1 MISIFKKIKRID
13 MSNKDVYDALDNMF
27 QGYLLDDQC
36 ENRTVTIEVDA
47 YSEVQKWGNHF
58 VEKAPKNPVDF
69 LKYLSTAYGE
79 CPYGN
84 LHGRIMFK
92 YVFNEF
98 FTQFPL
104 GQIWILDID
113 NSWYDLVWE
122 TQSKNSKDT
131 GVNYFG
137 VSPYGFTGFQE
148 ENLINSALNVLSFG
162 TYPVFDM
169 EIIFPT
175 ANSII
180 CFIPDRGYKYSQ
192 MTESNTLYTHLL
204 WKFHHVF
211 DDQWTFDS
219 SRGPKSAFDPVV
231 FNPINILDYFE
242 WYIGKLSLCL
252 DKLCT
257 LNDISRQQTAM
268 TLNGL
273 ICDLFFTITSDLPFL
288 SKIFFF
294 NFLDKASNLLSNSSR
309 DEVKTFQDILSEEFL
324 LDNLIKCMETIPG
337 ILGDELVV
345 NVKWA
350 VEQLKLDGLNSGLL
364 RDLRNSQHGYRN
376 NLNRWV
382 SLGNHTCEIN
392 NDISL
397 LALPIWIYILSEV
410 INTDS

>member
-1 MISIFKKIKRID
+1 MISVFKKIKRID
-13 MSNKDVYDALDNMF
+13 MSNKDVYDALDDMF
-27 QGYLLDDQC
+27 QGYLLDDQS
-36 ENRTVTIEVDA
+36 ETQTVTIEVDA

-58 VEKAPKNPVDF
+58 VEMAPNNPIDF

-79 CPYGN
+79 CPYWN
-84 LHGRIMFK
+84 LHGRIMFE
-92 YVFNEF
+92 YVFPKF

-113 NSWYDLVWE
+113 NSWNDLVWE
-122 TQSKNSKDT
+122 TERKNSKDT

-137 VSPYGFTGFQE
+137 VSPHGFTGFQE

-162 TYPVFDM
+162 IYPIFNM

-175 ANSII
+175 VSSVI

-192 MTESNTLYTHLL
+192 MLEINTLYTHLL

-231 FNPINILDYFE
+231 FNSINILEYFA
-242 WYIGKLSLCL
+242 WYIEKLSLCL

-257 LNDISRQQTAM
+257 LDDISRQQTAM

-273 ICDLFFTITSDLPFL
+273 ICDLFFAITSDLPFL
-288 SKIFFF
+288 NKIFFF
-294 NFLDKASNLLSNSSR
+294 SFLDKASNLLSNSSR
-309 DEVKTFQDILSEEFL
+309 DEVKIFQDILSDEFL
-324 LDNLIKCMETIPG
+324 LDNLVKCMKTIPG
-337 ILGDELVV
+337 ILGDELVI
-345 NVKWA
+345 NIKWA
-350 VEQLKLDGLNSGLL
+350 VEQLKLDGLDSSLL
-364 RDLRNSQHGYRN
+364 RDIRNSQHGYKN
-376 NLNRWV
+376 NPNRWV
-382 SLGNHTCEIN
+382 SLGNHTFEIN

-397 LALPIWIYILSEV
+397 LALPIWIYILANA
-410 INTDS
+410 IH